1 QKLYKCYFFTNIL
14 NYILYF
20 HFLQILMLCGF
31 GLTKQIESES
41 TKYILL
47 LAGHLSNIVL
57 AQMPRLAYKSHKM
70 QKIF

>member
-1 QKLYKCYFFTNIL
+1 
-14 NYILYF
+14 
-20 HFLQILMLCGF
+20 MLCGF